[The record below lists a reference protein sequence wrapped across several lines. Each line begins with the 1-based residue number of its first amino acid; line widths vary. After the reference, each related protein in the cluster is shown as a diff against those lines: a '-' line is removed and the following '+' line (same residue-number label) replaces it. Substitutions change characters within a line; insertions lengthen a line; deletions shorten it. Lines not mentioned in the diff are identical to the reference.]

1 MDLTLHDYQEVA
13 KDFLLKTPKA
23 GLFLDV
29 GFGKTATTLATL
41 IELASKH
48 QISGH
53 ILIIAPKAI
62 ARSTWI
68 DEMDKWDIKANIVSL
83 IVDYDPERYERE
95 LSEWQEKVDFI
106 NAVKAIYPNPCDL
119 KKNKNVTINGVK
131 YPAGKFL
138 KPKATETEAY
148 YKPLPRRPSRDKEL
162 TKEKRLKLY
171 DEIASH
177 KASFYFINREMIPD
191 LVNWHIENQKPWPF
205 QTVVI
210 DELQSFKSHK
220 SERFRAMKKMS
231 PYIKRFI
238 GLTGTPVPNGLTDL
252 WAEIYL
258 MDNGQRLGKNI
269 TAYHTRFF
277 NPGLVK
283 DNQILTWNPKWDAE
297 EAIYDL
303 ISDLVISVQNP
314 NLKLP
319 DVTYNN
325 VYCHL
330 SDEEMDMYKEFKKE
344 QILELQSEHGDEIVI
359 EASNAAVLC
368 GKLSQM
374 ASGTLYLEDKKSY
387 QVIHQRK
394 LEQLEYIIENT
405 TSPVLVAYH
414 FKSDKEEI
422 TKYLESKG
430 YKPQT
435 LDGSPDMIHN
445 WNDGKIP
452 VMLIQPASC
461 GHGINLQYGGH
472 TLVWYT
478 IPWSLEHYIQ
488 TCGRIARQG
497 QPKPVV
503 IHHLLT
509 KGTIDSRILNAIE
522 KKDTSEKALLE
533 AISAEI

>member
-1 MDLTLHDYQEVA
+1 
-13 KDFLLKTPKA
+13 
-23 GLFLDV
+23 
-29 GFGKTATTLATL
+29 
-41 IELASKH
+41 
-48 QISGH
+48 
-53 ILIIAPKAI
+53 
-62 ARSTWI
+62 
-68 DEMDKWDIKANIVSL
+68 
-83 IVDYDPERYERE
+83 
-95 LSEWQEKVDFI
+95 
-106 NAVKAIYPNPCDL
+106 
-119 KKNKNVTINGVK
+119 
-131 YPAGKFL
+131 
-138 KPKATETEAY
+138 
-148 YKPLPRRPSRDKEL
+148 
-162 TKEKRLKLY
+162 
-171 DEIASH
+171 
-177 KASFYFINREMIPD
+177 MIPD

-277 NPGLVK
+277 NPGLIK